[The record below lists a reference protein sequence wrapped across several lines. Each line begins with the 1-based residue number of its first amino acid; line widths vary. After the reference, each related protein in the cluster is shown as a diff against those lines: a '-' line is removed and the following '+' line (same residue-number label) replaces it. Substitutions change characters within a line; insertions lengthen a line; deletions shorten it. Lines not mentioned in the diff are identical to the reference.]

1 MLASVVGAKSLLP
14 IERLLEVGDRITTE
28 NNPEDP
34 LKSRRVSMTSA
45 AE

>member
-1 MLASVVGAKSLLP
+1 MVGAKSLLP

-28 NNPEDP
+28 NNPDDP

-45 AE
+45 VE